1 MNEPTQAP
9 WLSDTASATLRD
21 RYIPQYCLGRKAGRQ
36 TWLATDRVTGAA
48 VVVKRLVFGRDFLW
62 DDLKLFEREAQTLKS
77 IDHPAIPRYLDFFDL
92 ESEGEQGFALVQSYI
107 DARSLEEHVK
117 SGRRFSEAD
126 LKKIAIQILE
136 ILDYL
141 HHCQPPVIHRDI
153 KPSNILLAESDVGV
167 GLVYLV
173 DFGSVQSL
181 AAREGSTITI
191 VGTYGYMPPEQF
203 GGRAYPTSDFYSLG
217 ATLIYLATGKHPAD
231 IPQGKDLRLNF
242 EPLANLS
249 LEMTEWIREMIHP
262 LADERPNSARSAV
275 KYLSNPLPK
284 SRPGTS
290 INPQAIAYPRPNL
303 GIVRYA
309 VSDDE
314 LNFKIPANCIYL
326 VHESGGLLM
335 STGLTIEE
343 KISENIFFLI
353 VMIMSPAIFSWIV
366 IWEVSSLFMTCC
378 IGSFFAL
385 LASVWI
391 AEKIQGSNSWTYLNL
406 KDKYL
411 TIDWDKRCRY
421 KNPNLRSSIHEILRI
436 RSTSYSQGDG
446 NGGVKDVSCVE
457 IKSNDVSIRIEIG
470 RDESRWLAA
479 ELGAFLKLPVSMSG

>member
-1 MNEPTQAP
+1 MNEATQVQAP
-9 WLSDTASATLRD
+9 WLSD

-36 TWLATDRVTGAA
+36 TWLAIDRVTGAA

-77 IDHPAIPRYLDFFDL
+77 IDYPAIPTYLDFFDL

-126 LKKIAIQILE
+126 LKEIALQVLE

-141 HHCQPPVIHRDI
+141 HGCQPPVIHRDI
-153 KPSNILLAESDVGV
+153 KPSNILLTESAVGI

-203 GGRAYPTSDFYSLG
+203 GGRAYPSSDFYSLG

-242 EPLANLS
+242 EPSANLS

-262 LADERPNSARSAV
+262 LADERPDSARSAV

-284 SRPGTS
+284 SRPDTS

-314 LNFKIPANCIYL
+314 LNFQVPANCIYL
-326 VHESGGLLM
+326 MYKSDNFLVSV
-335 STGLTIEE
+335 GLTIEE
-343 KISENIFFLI
+343 EISENSFLFMA
-353 VMIMSPAIFSWIV
+353 VVMSPAAILFWV
-366 IWEVSSLFMTCC
+366 LFYGMSLFLIYC
-378 IGSFFAL
+378 IGSIFAL
-385 LASVWI
+385 LTSIWI
-391 AEKIQGSNSWTYLNL
+391 TEKIQASSSWTYLSL

-411 TIDWDKRCRY
+411 TIDWNERCRCR
-421 KNPNLRSSIHEILRI
+421 NPNLRSSTHEILTI
-436 RSTSYSQGDG
+436 KSTSYCQPDG
-446 NGGVKDVSCVE
+446 NGGVREVSCVE
-457 IKSNDVSIRIEIG
+457 IKSNDGSIRIKVG

-479 ELGAFLKLPVSMSG
+479 ELGAFLKLPVSMSR

>member
-1 MNEPTQAP
+1 MHEPSQAP
-9 WLSDTASATLRD
+9 WLTE
-21 RYIPQYCLGRKAGRQ
+21 RYIPQTCLGRKAGRQ
-36 TWLATDRVTGAA
+36 TWLATDRVTGNS
-48 VVVKRLVFGRDFLW
+48 VVIKKLSFGRDFLW

-77 IDHPAIPRYLDFFDL
+77 INHPAIPTYLDFFDL
-92 ESEGEQGFALVQSYI
+92 ESEGDQGFALVQSYI

-126 LKKIAIQILE
+126 LKEIAIQVLE

-217 ATLIYLATGKHPAD
+217 ATLIYLATGRHPAD
-231 IPQGKDLRLNF
+231 IPQGRDLRLNF
-242 EPLANLS
+242 EALANLS
-249 LEMTEWIREMIHP
+249 LEMTGWIREMIHP
-262 LADERPNSARSAV
+262 LADERPDSARSAIQR
-275 KYLSNPLPK
+275 LGNPLTK
-284 SRPGTS
+284 SWPLTI
-290 INPQAIAYPRPNL
+290 INPQIIAYPRPNL
-303 GIVRYA
+303 GVVRYA
-309 VSDDE
+309 ASNDE
-314 LNFKIPANCIYL
+314 LSFQIPANCIYL
-326 VHESGGLLM
+326 IYKSDRFLV

-343 KISENIFFLI
+343 EISENSFLFMVVI
-353 VMIMSPAIFSWIV
+353 ISPPVILFWILFYG
-366 IWEVSSLFMTCC
+366 ISLFMMCC
-378 IGSFFAL
+378 IGSIFAL
-385 LASVWI
+385 LASIWI
-391 AEKIQGSNSWTYLNL
+391 TEKIQASRSWTCLNL

-411 TIDWDKRCRY
+411 TIDWDERCRWR
-421 KNPNLRSSIHEILRI
+421 NPNLKSSIHEILNI
-436 RSTSYSQGDG
+436 KSTSYCQSDG
-446 NGGVKDVSCVE
+446 NGGVKEISCVE
-457 IKSNDVSIRIEIG
+457 IESNDANIRIKVG

-479 ELGAFLKLPVSMSG
+479 ELGAFLKLPASMSR

>member
-9 WLSDTASATLRD
+9 WLTE
-21 RYIPQYCLGRKAGRQ
+21 RYIPQLCLGRKAGRQ
-36 TWLATDRVTGAA
+36 TWLAIDRVTGNP
-48 VVVKRLVFGRDFLW
+48 VVVKKLSFGRDFLW

-77 IDHPAIPRYLDFFDL
+77 IDHPAIPTYLDFFDL
-92 ESEGEQGFALVQSYI
+92 ESEEDQGFALVQSYI

-126 LKKIAIQILE
+126 LKEIAIQVLE

-203 GGRAYPTSDFYSLG
+203 GGRTYPTSDFYSLG

-262 LADERPNSARSAV
+262 LADERPNSARSAIQH
-275 KYLSNPLPK
+275 LSNP
-284 SRPGTS
+284 S
-290 INPQAIAYPRPNL
+290 IQACQLTTVKPQMVEYPRPKSCR
-303 GIVRYA
+303 VEYA
-309 VSDDE
+309 VSDNE
-314 LNFKIPANCIYL
+314 LNLRIPEYCIELMTQGNDVSISRGPTTKEERLEAILSLTLFFSCIITLLFAIFPRPEIVATLYTGIISILLLSAVLISLRLMVIGVQEPKKWIYL
-326 VHESGGLLM
+326 
-335 STGLTIEE
+335 
-343 KISENIFFLI
+343 
-353 VMIMSPAIFSWIV
+353 
-366 IWEVSSLFMTCC
+366 
-378 IGSFFAL
+378 SFKNKN
-385 LASVWI
+385 V
-391 AEKIQGSNSWTYLNL
+391 
-406 KDKYL
+406 
-411 TIDWDKRCRY
+411 TIDWDERCRN
-421 KNPNLRSSIHEILRI
+421 KNYNLKSSSHKISSI
-436 RSTSYSQGDG
+436 SMTSYLRESG
-446 NGGVKDVSCVE
+446 NGSRSRVYLIAIE
-457 IKSNDVSIRIEIG
+457 SNAVNIRIETSQK
-470 RDESRWLAA
+470 ESRWLASK
-479 ELGAFLKLPVSMSG
+479 LGEFLALPITVI